1 MYYAK
6 LVKGKTYDVLD
17 HRFVDGVE
25 QKVNEEVYD
34 YLKQN
39 KQFELWEAD
48 DNTHASLLKSDGEKY
63 TEQDLKALKK
73 NEQESI
79 IRSLTKGDFIQET
92 KNEQERIALI
102 LELQNQVQE

>member
-1 MYYAK
+1 MYLAK
-6 LVKGKTYDVLD
+6 LIAGSTYDVMG

-39 KQFELWEAD
+39 EQFEVREAD
-48 DNTHASLLKSDGEKY
+48 DITAASFLKPVGEKY
-63 TEQDLKALKK
+63 TEQELKVLKK
-73 NEQESI
+73 DQQETI
-79 IRSLTKGDFIQET
+79 IHSLTKGDFIQET

-102 LELQNQVQE
+102 LELQEQEQE